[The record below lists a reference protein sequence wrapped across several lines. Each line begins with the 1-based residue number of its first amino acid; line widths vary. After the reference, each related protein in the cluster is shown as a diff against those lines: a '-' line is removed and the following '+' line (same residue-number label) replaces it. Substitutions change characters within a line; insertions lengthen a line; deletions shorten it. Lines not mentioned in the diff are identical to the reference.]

1 MKEAGLEVGL
11 RAGASLGNQGARSF
25 YSYRVF
31 SGGWLPLPTI
41 AHGNYS
47 RVKRGCLLHSPSAKA
62 SLDSKPGPA
71 PCQSRLGPLAEG
83 LRASPQL

>member
-11 RAGASLGNQGARSF
+11 RAGASLGNQVARSF

-41 AHGNYS
+41 AHGNYC
-47 RVKRGCLLHSPSAKA
+47 RVKRPAFCTVPVPRPLWIQ
-62 SLDSKPGPA
+62 SLGQPPVRAALA
-71 PCQSRLGPLAEG
+71 PCLEG
-83 LRASPQL
+83 FRASPQL